1 MELLDIEQFDL
12 DDKTRLNKKPENEK
26 PVKMEDLNE

>member
-1 MELLDIEQFDL
+1 MELLAIEQFDL
-12 DDKTRLNKKPENEK
+12 DEKTRLNKKPENEE